1 MHKFYSATEQ
11 VITGETMADDI
22 LDLLNEAIAR
32 ELGASIQF
40 MWQHVI
46 VERME
51 DHDLKDAFRDNAMDS
66 MKRAM
71 KIGERLFHLG
81 GEPTVKPVPI
91 NIGSSLREMI
101 ELDLKS
107 VNEVIKI
114 YQKIIELAAK
124 EEDKNTRSL
133 CEVILA
139 EEEEQKHILMC
150 ARGRAIK
157 KI

>member
-1 MHKFYSATEQ
+1 M
-11 VITGETMADDI
+11 IGETMADDI

-32 ELGASIQF
+32 ELGASIQY

-51 DHDLKDAFRDNAMDS
+51 NPDLKDAFRDNAMDS

-71 KIGERLFHLG
+71 KIGERLFYLG
-81 GEPTVKPVPI
+81 GDPTVKPAPI
-91 NIGSSLREMI
+91 NIGRSLREMI

-124 EEDKNTRSL
+124 EEDKNTRSM

-139 EEEEQKHILMC
+139 EKEEQKHVLMC

>member
-1 MHKFYSATEQ
+1 
-11 VITGETMADDI
+11 MADDI
-22 LDLLNEAIAR
+22 LDLLNEAVAR

-51 DHDLKDAFRDNAMDS
+51 SPDLKDVFRDTALDS

-81 GEPTVKPVPI
+81 GAPATKPAPI

-107 VNEVIKI
+107 TNEAIKM
-114 YQKIIELAAK
+114 YQNIIELAAK
-124 EEDKNTRSL
+124 EGDKTTSAM
-133 CEVILA
+133 CEEILA

>member
-1 MHKFYSATEQ
+1 
-11 VITGETMADDI
+11 MADDI
-22 LDLLNEAIAR
+22 LDLLNDAIAR

-51 DHDLKDAFRDNAMDS
+51 SADLKDAFRENALDS
-66 MKRAM
+66 LKRAM

-81 GEPTVKPVPI
+81 GDPTTKPASI

-107 VNEVIKI
+107 TNEVIKV
-114 YQKIIELAAK
+114 YQNIIELAAK
-124 EEDKNTRSL
+124 EEDKNTHSM
-133 CEVILA
+133 CEEILA
-139 EEEEQKHILMC
+139 EQEEQKRILMC

>member
-1 MHKFYSATEQ
+1 VHKFYSATEQ
-11 VITGETMADDI
+11 VIIGETMADDI

-81 GEPTVKPVPI
+81 GDPTVKPTPI

-114 YQKIIELAAK
+114 YQKIIELAAQ
-124 EEDKNTRSL
+124 EEDKNTRSM

>member
-11 VITGETMADDI
+11 VIIGETMADDI

-81 GEPTVKPVPI
+81 GDPAVKPAPI